1 MKKKTI
7 INSVIL
13 MVATLVI
20 VNTITAYV
28 SYRQVCDKKEP
39 TIKFG
44 VVKKD
49 NLTIY
54 KELLYHV
61 RVVKEERS
69 RTVSLKL
76 FFLK

>member
-7 INSVIL
+7 IDIIIL
-13 MVATLVI
+13 GVALLVI
-20 VNTITAYV
+20 INTITAYV

-44 VVKKD
+44 IVKED
-49 NLTIY
+49 NVTIY

-61 RVVKEERS
+61 RVLNEDNS

>member
-39 TIKFG
+39 TIK
-44 VVKKD
+44 
-49 NLTIY
+49 
-54 KELLYHV
+54 V